1 MHLFSQWLFDHPV
14 LSVAQGAFTLW
25 MLIDCYRRA
34 ADYFWL
40 WVILLLQP
48 VGAWVYFFAV
58 KVRDFASPQGTPGW
72 LSWQWRPSLEELRY
86 QAEQRPTLATH
97 LALGERLIEDGEY
110 AEALPHLEAAH
121 AREPEHCQV
130 LYALARCHRE
140 LGRPR
145 DAIPL
150 LEKIIARDRAWSDY
164 KAWRL
169 LVEVRDQSGDRP
181 EALTACRELTRISP
195 TLRHRCL
202 LAEYLFKEGLTEEA
216 HKLLEQSLEA
226 HRFAPSPVRRLN
238 RRWAAEARRL
248 LKRGG

>member
-1 MHLFSQWLFDHPV
+1 MHLFSEWLFHHPV
-14 LSVAQGAFTLW
+14 LSLVQGAFTLW
-25 MLIDCYRRA
+25 MLIDCYRRS
-34 ADYFWL
+34 ADYFWF
-40 WVILLLQP
+40 WIILLLQP

-58 KVRDFASPQGTPGW
+58 KVRDFSSLQGAQSW
-72 LSWQWRPSLEELRY
+72 LSWQRRPSLEELRY

-97 LALGERLIEDGEY
+97 LALGERLIEDGAY

-140 LGRPR
+140 LGRQGE
-145 DAIPL
+145 AVPL

-169 LVEVRDQSGDRP
+169 LVEVRDQSGERP
-181 EALTACRELTRISP
+181 EALAACRELARISP

-202 LAEYLFKEGLTEEA
+202 LAEHLLHEGLSEEA
-216 HKLLEQSLEA
+216 RKLLEQSLEA
-226 HRFAPSPVRRLN
+226 YRFSPGPVRRLN
-238 RRWAAEARRL
+238 RRWAGEARRL